1 MQRYSV
7 QPRDKIFVKN
17 CGFLSIAKN
26 MGENIGKNIS
36 KSLTSKYSQN
46 LLIMVNNLQQ
56 MRLKLLQEDSFK
68 KQRKQSPN

>member
-7 QPRDKIFVKN
+7 QPRDKMFVKS

-36 KSLTSKYSQN
+36 KSLNSKYSQN

-68 KQRKQSPN
+68 KQRKQAPT

>member
-7 QPRDKIFVKN
+7 QPRDKIFVKS

-36 KSLTSKYSQN
+36 KGLNSKYSQN

-68 KQRKQSPN
+68 KQRKQAPT

>member
-7 QPRDKIFVKN
+7 QPRDKIFVKSY
-17 CGFLSIAKN
+17 GFLSIAKN

-36 KSLTSKYSQN
+36 KGLNSKYSQN

-68 KQRKQSPN
+68 KQRKQAPT